1 MKTLLIFPSVFEADA
16 VFKNF
21 SHSAKLGKF
30 IAVDKNLGILVS
42 GIGCNKSKERVEKAI
57 ENFSPQIVVLMGY
70 CGACSTSLKNGDFV
84 FETSNEQLKKHLST
98 LDMLPV
104 RIASVEKT
112 ADEQTKEFLQ
122 KQGFDAVEMESRYF
136 QSIVQN
142 ANIEFLHIRCVSDA
156 KNSAI
161 PADLMDCSMDRQT
174 GNINP
179 LKMLSVSK
187 LFRNPS
193 ILIKLIKFGIEIA
206 PTQKIYKN
214 RAIKVANLINN
225 EKLF

>member
-30 IAVDKNLGILVS
+30 VEVDKNLGILVS

-161 PADLMDCSMDRQT
+161 PADLMDCAMDRQT

-193 ILIKLIKFGIEIA
+193 ILVKLIKFGIEIA

>member
-30 IAVDKNLGILVS
+30 IAVNKNLGILVS

-193 ILIKLIKFGIEIA
+193 ILVKLIKFGIEIA

>member
-1 MKTLLIFPSVFEADA
+1 MKTLLVFPSVFEADA

-21 SHSAKLGKF
+21 SQSAKLGKF
-30 IAVDKNLGILVS
+30 IEVSKNLGILVS

-57 ENFSPQIVVLMGY
+57 ENFSPQMVVLMGY
-70 CGACSTSLKNGDFV
+70 CGACSASLKNGDFV
-84 FETSNEQLKKHLST
+84 FETSNEQFKKYLST
-98 LDMLPV
+98 LAMQPV

-112 ADEQTKEFLQ
+112 ANEQTKEFLQ
-122 KQGFDAVEMESRYF
+122 EQGFDAVEMESRYF
-136 QSIVQN
+136 QPIVQN

-187 LFRNPS
+187 LLRNPS
-193 ILIKLIKFGIEIA
+193 ILVKLIKFGIEIA

-214 RAIKVANLINN
+214 RAIKVANLLNN

>member
-1 MKTLLIFPSVFEADA
+1 M
-16 VFKNF
+16 
-21 SHSAKLGKF
+21 
-30 IAVDKNLGILVS
+30 
-42 GIGCNKSKERVEKAI
+42 
-57 ENFSPQIVVLMGY
+57 
-70 CGACSTSLKNGDFV
+70 
-84 FETSNEQLKKHLST
+84 
-98 LDMLPV
+98 
-104 RIASVEKT
+104 
-112 ADEQTKEFLQ
+112 Q

-187 LFRNPS
+187 LLRNPS
-193 ILIKLIKFGIEIA
+193 ILVKLIKFGIEIA

-225 EKLF
+225 EN

>member
-21 SHSAKLGKF
+21 SQSAKLGKF
-30 IAVDKNLGILVS
+30 IAVNKNLGILVS

-193 ILIKLIKFGIEIA
+193 ILVKLIKFGIEIA